1 MVDKLTHLKQLE
13 AESIHIIR
21 EVAAEFDNPVMLYSI
36 GKDSAVML
44 HLARKAFFPGKLPFP
59 VMHVDTRWKFQEM
72 YTFRDKMV
80 EELGLDLI
88 THVNPDGVAQ
98 GINPFTHGSAK
109 HTDIMKTEGLKQA
122 LDKHGFDAA
131 FGGARR
137 DEEKSRA
144 KERVYSF
151 RDSKHRWDPK
161 NQRPELWNVYNGN
174 VNKGES
180 IRVFPLSN
188 WTELDIWQYIYLE
201 GIPIVPLY
209 FAAERDVI
217 EKNGTLIMIDDDRI
231 LEHLSDEDKARI
243 VKKKVRFRTLG
254 CYPLTGAVES
264 EAETLTDIIQEM
276 LLTRTSERQGRVIDH
291 DGAGSMEDKNVRVI
305 SKGLSP
311 MSHQSDLIS
320 EDILAY
326 LGQHERKEMLRF
338 LTCGNVDD
346 GKSTLI
352 GRLLHDSKMIYEDHL
367 EAITRDSKKSGTT
380 GDDIDLALLVDGLQ
394 AEREQGITIDVAY
407 RYFSTAKRKFIIA
420 DTPGHEQYTR
430 NMATG
435 ASTCDLAIILIDAR
449 YGVQTQT
456 RRHSFIASLLGI
468 KHIVVAVNKMDINGF
483 DQSVFEQ
490 IKADY
495 LKFAEG
501 IAFKPSTMAF
511 VPMSALKGDNVV
523 NKSERSPW
531 YTGQS
536 LMEILETV
544 EIANDRNYTDLRFP
558 VQYVNRPNL
567 NFRGFAGTLA
577 SGVVH
582 KGDEV
587 VVLPSGKSSRVKSIV
602 TFDGELEHAGPGQ
615 AVTLTMEDEIDI
627 SRGDLLVHA
636 DNVPQVAD
644 AFDAMLVWMAEEPM
658 LPGKKYDI
666 KRATSY
672 VPGSITSIVHRVDV
686 NTLAEGPASSLQLNE
701 IGRVKVSLDAAIAL
715 DGYDSNRTTG
725 AFIVIDRLT
734 NGTVAAGMII
744 APPVNHGSATHHGK
758 LAHVATEERAQRFG
772 QQPATVLFSGLSG
785 AGKST
790 LAYAVERKLF
800 DMGRAVFVLDGQNLR
815 HDLNKGLPQDRTG
828 RTENWRRAAHVAR
841 QFNEAG
847 LLTLAA
853 FVAPDAEGRE
863 QAKALIG
870 ADRLL
875 TVYVQASPLVCAER
889 DPQGLYA
896 AGGDNIPGESFPY
909 DVPLNADLVIDTQ
922 ALSLE
927 DSVKQVLELLRQR
940 GAI

>member
-1 MVDKLTHLKQLE
+1 
-13 AESIHIIR
+13 
-21 EVAAEFDNPVMLYSI
+21 
-36 GKDSAVML
+36 
-44 HLARKAFFPGKLPFP
+44 
-59 VMHVDTRWKFQEM
+59 
-72 YTFRDKMV
+72 
-80 EELGLDLI
+80 
-88 THVNPDGVAQ
+88 
-98 GINPFTHGSAK
+98 
-109 HTDIMKTEGLKQA
+109 
-122 LDKHGFDAA
+122 
-131 FGGARR
+131 
-137 DEEKSRA
+137 
-144 KERVYSF
+144 
-151 RDSKHRWDPK
+151 
-161 NQRPELWNVYNGN
+161 
-174 VNKGES
+174 
-180 IRVFPLSN
+180 
-188 WTELDIWQYIYLE
+188 
-201 GIPIVPLY
+201 
-209 FAAERDVI
+209 
-217 EKNGTLIMIDDDRI
+217 
-231 LEHLSDEDKARI
+231 
-243 VKKKVRFRTLG
+243 
-254 CYPLTGAVES
+254 
-264 EAETLTDIIQEM
+264 
-276 LLTRTSERQGRVIDH
+276 
-291 DGAGSMEDKNVRVI
+291 
-305 SKGLSP
+305 

-320 EDILAY
+320 QDILAY
-326 LGQHERKEMLRF
+326 LAQHERKELLRF

-367 EAITRDSKKSGTT
+367 EAITKDSKKVGTT

-468 KHIVVAVNKMDINGF
+468 KHIVVAVNKMDLKDF
-483 DQSVFEQ
+483 DQGVFEQ

-495 LKFAEG
+495 LAFAEK
-501 IAFKPSTMAF
+501 INLRPTTLAF

-523 NKSERSPW
+523 NRSERSPW

-544 EIANDRNYTDLRFP
+544 EVSGDRNFDDLRFP

-577 SGVVH
+577 SGIVR

-587 VVLPSGKSSRVKSIV
+587 MALPSGKTSKVKSIV
-602 TFDGELEHAGPGQ
+602 TFEGELEHAGPGQ
-615 AVTLTMEDEIDI
+615 AITLTLEDEIDV
-627 SRGDLLVHA
+627 SRGDMLVHA
-636 DNVPQVAD
+636 DNLPQVTD
-644 AFDAMLVWMAEEPM
+644 SFEAMLVWMGEEPM
-658 LPGKKYDI
+658 LPGKKYDF

-672 VPGSITSIVHRVDV
+672 VPGSIPSIAHRVDV
-686 NTLAEGPASSLQLNE
+686 NTLEQGAASELKLNE
-701 IGRVKVSLDAAIAL
+701 IGRVRIALDAPIAL
-715 DGYDSNRTTG
+715 DGYEYNRTTG

-734 NGTVAAGMII
+734 NGTVGAGMII
-744 APPVNHGSATHHGK
+744 ADPVAHGSGQHGR
-758 LAHVATEERAQRFG
+758 LAHVSTEERASRFG

-800 DMGRAVFVLDGQNLR
+800 DMGRAVYVLDGQNLR
-815 HDLNKGLPQDRTG
+815 HDLNKGLPQDRAG
-828 RTENWRRAAHVAR
+828 RAENWRRAAHVAR

-847 LLTLAA
+847 LIALAA

-870 ADRLL
+870 NERLV
-875 TVYVQASPLVCAER
+875 TVYVQASPQICAER

-909 DVPLNADLVIDTQ
+909 DVPLDADLVIDTQ
-922 ALSLE
+922 TQ
-927 DSVKQVLELLRQR
+927 SVEEGVKAVLDLLRSR

>member
-1 MVDKLTHLKQLE
+1 
-13 AESIHIIR
+13 
-21 EVAAEFDNPVMLYSI
+21 
-36 GKDSAVML
+36 
-44 HLARKAFFPGKLPFP
+44 
-59 VMHVDTRWKFQEM
+59 
-72 YTFRDKMV
+72 
-80 EELGLDLI
+80 
-88 THVNPDGVAQ
+88 
-98 GINPFTHGSAK
+98 
-109 HTDIMKTEGLKQA
+109 
-122 LDKHGFDAA
+122 
-131 FGGARR
+131 
-137 DEEKSRA
+137 
-144 KERVYSF
+144 
-151 RDSKHRWDPK
+151 
-161 NQRPELWNVYNGN
+161 
-174 VNKGES
+174 
-180 IRVFPLSN
+180 
-188 WTELDIWQYIYLE
+188 
-201 GIPIVPLY
+201 
-209 FAAERDVI
+209 
-217 EKNGTLIMIDDDRI
+217 
-231 LEHLSDEDKARI
+231 
-243 VKKKVRFRTLG
+243 
-254 CYPLTGAVES
+254 
-264 EAETLTDIIQEM
+264 
-276 LLTRTSERQGRVIDH
+276 
-291 DGAGSMEDKNVRVI
+291 
-305 SKGLSP
+305 
-311 MSHQSDLIS
+311 MSHQSELIS
-320 EDILAY
+320 EDIHAY
-326 LGQHERKEMLRF
+326 LAQHERKELLRF

-380 GDDIDLALLVDGLQ
+380 GEEVDLALLVDGLQ

-456 RRHSFIASLLGI
+456 KRHSFIASLLGI
-468 KHIVVAVNKMDINGF
+468 KHIVVAINKMDLKDF
-483 DQSVFEQ
+483 DEGVFEQ

-495 LKFAEG
+495 QAFADKINLKPTSLF
-501 IAFKPSTMAF
+501 F

-531 YTGQS
+531 YSGQS

-544 EIANDRNYTDLRFP
+544 EVAGDRNFTDLRFP

-577 SGVVH
+577 SGIVR

-587 VVLPSGKSSRVKSIV
+587 IALPSGKVSKVKSIV
-602 TFDGELEHAGPGQ
+602 TYEGELEQAGPGQ
-615 AVTLTMEDEIDI
+615 AITLTLEDEIDV
-627 SRGDLLVHA
+627 SRGDMLVHA
-636 DNVPQVAD
+636 DNRPQVVD
-644 AFDAMLVWMAEEPM
+644 SFDAMLVWMAEEPM

-672 VPGSITSIVHRVDV
+672 VPGSIASIAHRVDV
-686 NTLAEGPASSLQLNE
+686 NTLEEGTASSLQLNE
-701 IGRVKVSLDAAIAL
+701 IGKVKIALDAPIAL
-715 DGYDSNRTTG
+715 DGYAHNRTTG

-734 NGTVAAGMII
+734 NGTVGAGMII
-744 APPVNHGSATHHGK
+744 SDARVSGSGHHSESG
-758 LAHVATEERAQRFG
+758 HVSTEERASRFG

-800 DMGRAVFVLDGQNLR
+800 DMGRAVYVLDGQNLR
-815 HDLNKGLPQDRTG
+815 HDLNKGLPQDRAG

-870 ADRLL
+870 AERLI
-875 TVYVQASPLVCAER
+875 TVYVQASPQVCAER
-889 DPQGLYA
+889 DPQGLYT
-896 AGGDNIPGESFPY
+896 AGGDNIPGDSFPY
-909 DVPLNADLVIDTQ
+909 DVPLNADLVLDTQ
-922 ALSLE
+922 SLSVDE
-927 DSVKQVLELLRQR
+927 CVKQVLAILRSR

>member
-1 MVDKLTHLKQLE
+1 
-13 AESIHIIR
+13 
-21 EVAAEFDNPVMLYSI
+21 
-36 GKDSAVML
+36 
-44 HLARKAFFPGKLPFP
+44 
-59 VMHVDTRWKFQEM
+59 
-72 YTFRDKMV
+72 
-80 EELGLDLI
+80 
-88 THVNPDGVAQ
+88 
-98 GINPFTHGSAK
+98 
-109 HTDIMKTEGLKQA
+109 
-122 LDKHGFDAA
+122 
-131 FGGARR
+131 
-137 DEEKSRA
+137 
-144 KERVYSF
+144 
-151 RDSKHRWDPK
+151 
-161 NQRPELWNVYNGN
+161 
-174 VNKGES
+174 
-180 IRVFPLSN
+180 
-188 WTELDIWQYIYLE
+188 
-201 GIPIVPLY
+201 
-209 FAAERDVI
+209 
-217 EKNGTLIMIDDDRI
+217 
-231 LEHLSDEDKARI
+231 
-243 VKKKVRFRTLG
+243 
-254 CYPLTGAVES
+254 
-264 EAETLTDIIQEM
+264 
-276 LLTRTSERQGRVIDH
+276 
-291 DGAGSMEDKNVRVI
+291 
-305 SKGLSP
+305 

-326 LGQHERKEMLRF
+326 LAQHERKELLRF

-352 GRLLHDSKMIYEDHL
+352 GRLLHDTKMIYEDHM
-367 EAITRDSKKSGTT
+367 EAITKDSKKVGTT
-380 GDDIDLALLVDGLQ
+380 GDDVDLALLVDGLQ

-456 RRHSFIASLLGI
+456 KRHSFIASLLGI
-468 KHIVVAVNKMDINGF
+468 KHIVVAINKMDLKGF
-483 DQSVFEQ
+483 DQGVFEQ

-501 IAFKPSTMAF
+501 ISLKPSSLHF

-523 NKSERSPW
+523 SKSEQSPW

-544 EIANDRNYTDLRFP
+544 EVAGDRNFTDLRFP

-577 SGVVH
+577 SGIVR

-587 VVLPSGKSSRVKSIV
+587 VALPSGKGSKVKSIV
-602 TFDGELEHAGPGQ
+602 TYEGELEQAGPGQ
-615 AVTLTMEDEIDI
+615 AITLTLEDEIDV
-627 SRGDLLVHA
+627 SRGDMLVHA
-636 DNVPQVAD
+636 DNRPQVVD
-644 AFDAMLVWMAEEPM
+644 SFDAMLVWMGEEPM

-672 VPGSITSIVHRVDV
+672 VPGSIASIAHRVDV
-686 NTLAEGPASSLQLNE
+686 NTLEEGAASSLQLNE
-701 IGRVKVSLDAAIAL
+701 IGQVRIALDAPIAL
-715 DGYDSNRTTG
+715 DGYAHNRTTG

-734 NGTVAAGMII
+734 NGTVGAGMII
-744 APPVNHGSATHHGK
+744 ADPVGAGGGSHHGE
-758 LAHVATEERAQRFG
+758 LAHVSTEERAVRFG

-800 DMGRAVFVLDGQNLR
+800 DSGRAVYVLDGQNLR
-815 HDLNKGLPQDRTG
+815 HDLNKGLPQDRAG

-870 ADRLL
+870 AERLI
-875 TVYVQASPLVCAER
+875 TVYVQASPQVCAER

-909 DVPLNADLVIDTQ
+909 DIPLNADLVIDTQ
-922 ALSLE
+922 SVSVE
-927 DSVKQVLELLRQR
+927 EGVKQVLALLRER